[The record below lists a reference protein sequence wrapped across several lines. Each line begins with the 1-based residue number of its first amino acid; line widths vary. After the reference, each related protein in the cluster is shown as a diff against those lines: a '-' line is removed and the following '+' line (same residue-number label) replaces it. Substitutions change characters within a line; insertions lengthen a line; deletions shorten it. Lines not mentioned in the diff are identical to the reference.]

1 MKGVKLMGKW
11 RHGRLAALGATTLAA
26 AIAAAGFASGTASAA
41 AAKPGTIAAAG
52 ATSAAAR
59 QTAPTA
65 AASYTYT
72 PSARNLREGMTGPDV
87 KALQSRLA
95 ALKYYPGPID
105 GAFGSDTL
113 EAVWAFQEVQRLTVN
128 GIVGTATKYALVHP
142 RPYPT
147 RYTHVPTRV
156 EVNLTVRV
164 LVFIHDHTI
173 ALISHVS
180 TGGHYW
186 YPCGSGECFAN
197 TPTGSFRALYFIKGW
212 HHAALGYMYNPVYFN
227 YSGYA
232 IHGEYNAQVPVNP
245 VSHGCVRIPFDI
257 AQWFYRDLHI
267 TENGSGTPI
276 YIYK

>member
-1 MKGVKLMGKW
+1 MRGVKLMGK
-11 RHGRLAALGATTLAA
+11 RRLGGLAALGAMTLAA

-41 AAKPGTIAAAG
+41 AAKPGTIAASR
-52 ATSAAAR
+52 ATS
-59 QTAPTA
+59 TA
-65 AASYTYT
+65 AHEAALIAAGYT
-72 PSARNLREGMTGPDV
+72 PSTRTLREGMTGADV

-142 RPYPT
+142 RAYPT

-164 LVFIHDHTI
+164 LVFIQNHAI

-186 YPCGSGECFAN
+186 YPCGSGQCFAN
-197 TPTGSFRALYFIKGW
+197 TPTGSFRALYMIKGW

-232 IHGEYNAQVPVNP
+232 IHGEYNAEVPVNP

-267 TENGSGTPI
+267 TESGSGTPI

>member
-1 MKGVKLMGKW
+1 MKGVKLMGK
-11 RHGRLAALGATTLAA
+11 RRLGGLAALGVTTLAA
-26 AIAAAGFASGTASAA
+26 AIAAAGFSSGIALAA
-41 AAKPGTIAAAG
+41 AAKPGAIAAPG
-52 ATSAAAR
+52 VTSTAAHQAAL
-59 QTAPTA
+59 T
-65 AASYTYT
+65 AASYTPPT
-72 PSARNLREGMTGPDV
+72 RTLREGMTGPDV

-128 GIVGTATKYALVHP
+128 GIVGTATNYALVHP
-142 RPYPT
+142 RAYPT

-164 LVFIHDHTI
+164 LVFIRNHTI

-186 YPCGSGECFAN
+186 YPCGSGECYAN
-197 TPTGSFRALYFIKGW
+197 TPTGSFRALYMIKGW

-232 IHGEYNAQVPVNP
+232 IHGDSSVPVKP
-245 VSHGCVRIPFDI
+245 VSHGCVRIPMDI

>member
-1 MKGVKLMGKW
+1 MKGVKLMGK
-11 RHGRLAALGATTLAA
+11 RRLGGLAALGAMTLAA

-41 AAKPGTIAAAG
+41 AKPGTIAASR
-52 ATSAAAR
+52 ATSTAAHEA
-59 QTAPTA
+59 ALI
-65 AASYTYT
+65 AASYT
-72 PSARNLREGMTGPDV
+72 PSTRTLREGMTGADV

-142 RPYPT
+142 RAYPT
-147 RYTHVPTRV
+147 RYAHVPTRV

-164 LVFIHDHTI
+164 LVFIQNHTI

-186 YPCGSGECFAN
+186 YPCGSGQCFAN
-197 TPTGSFRALYFIKGW
+197 TPTGSFRALYMIKGW

-232 IHGEYNAQVPVNP
+232 IHGEYNAEVPVNP

-267 TENGSGTPI
+267 TESGSGTPI

>member
-1 MKGVKLMGKW
+1 MKGVKLMGK
-11 RHGRLAALGATTLAA
+11 RRLGGLAALGAMTLGA
-26 AIAAAGFASGTASAA
+26 AIAAAGSASGTASAA
-41 AAKPGTIAAAG
+41 AAKPGTIGASR
-52 ATSAAAR
+52 ATSTAAHEA
-59 QTAPTA
+59 ALI
-65 AASYTYT
+65 AASYT
-72 PSARNLREGMTGPDV
+72 PSTRTLREGMTGADV

-142 RPYPT
+142 RAYPT

-164 LVFIHDHTI
+164 LVFIQNHTI

-186 YPCGSGECFAN
+186 YPCGSGQCFAN
-197 TPTGSFRALYFIKGW
+197 TPTGSFRALYMIKGW

-232 IHGEYNAQVPVNP
+232 IHGEYNAEVPVNP

-267 TENGSGTPI
+267 TESGSGTPI

>member
-1 MKGVKLMGKW
+1 MKGVKLMGK
-11 RHGRLAALGATTLAA
+11 RRLGGLAALGVTTLAA
-26 AIAAAGFASGTASAA
+26 AIAAAGFSSGIALAA
-41 AAKPGTIAAAG
+41 AAKPGAIAAPG
-52 ATSAAAR
+52 VTSTAAHQAAL
-59 QTAPTA
+59 T
-65 AASYTYT
+65 AASYTPPT
-72 PSARNLREGMTGPDV
+72 RTLREGMTGPDV

-105 GAFGSDTL
+105 GAFGTDTL

-142 RPYPT
+142 RAYPT

-164 LVFIHDHTI
+164 LVFIRNHTI

-186 YPCGSGECFAN
+186 YPCGSGECYAN
-197 TPTGSFRALYFIKGW
+197 TPTGSFRALYMIKGW

-227 YSGYA
+227 YSGFA
-232 IHGEYNAQVPVNP
+232 IHGEYNAEVPVNP
-245 VSHGCVRIPFDI
+245 VSHGCVRIPYDI

>member
-1 MKGVKLMGKW
+1 MKGVKLMGK
-11 RHGRLAALGATTLAA
+11 RRLGGLAAPGAMMLAA

-41 AAKPGTIAAAG
+41 AAKPGTIAASR
-52 ATSAAAR
+52 ATSTAAHEA
-59 QTAPTA
+59 ALI
-65 AASYTYT
+65 AASYT
-72 PSARNLREGMTGPDV
+72 PSTRTLREGMTGADV

-142 RPYPT
+142 RAYPT

-164 LVFIHDHTI
+164 LVFIQNHTI

-186 YPCGSGECFAN
+186 YPCGSGQCFAN
-197 TPTGSFRALYFIKGW
+197 TPTGSFRALYMIKGW

-232 IHGEYNAQVPVNP
+232 IHGEYNAEVPVNP
-245 VSHGCVRIPFDI
+245 VSHGCVRIPYDI

-267 TENGSGTPI
+267 TESGSGTPI

>member
-1 MKGVKLMGKW
+1 MKGVKLMGK
-11 RHGRLAALGATTLAA
+11 RRLGGLAAPGAMMLAA

-41 AAKPGTIAAAG
+41 AAKPGTIAASR
-52 ATSAAAR
+52 ATSTAAHEA
-59 QTAPTA
+59 ALI
-65 AASYTYT
+65 AASYT
-72 PSARNLREGMTGPDV
+72 PSTRTLREGMTGADV

-142 RPYPT
+142 RAYPT

-164 LVFIHDHTI
+164 LVFIQNHTI

-186 YPCGSGECFAN
+186 YPCGSGQCFAN
-197 TPTGSFRALYFIKGW
+197 TPTGSFRALYMIKGW

-232 IHGEYNAQVPVNP
+232 IHGEYNAEVPVNP

-267 TENGSGTPI
+267 TESGSGTPI

>member
-1 MKGVKLMGKW
+1 MKGVKLMGK
-11 RHGRLAALGATTLAA
+11 RRLGGLAALGVTTLAA
-26 AIAAAGFASGTASAA
+26 AIAVAGFSSGTALAA
-41 AAKPGTIAAAG
+41 AAKPGAIAAPG
-52 ATSAAAR
+52 VTSTAAHQAAL
-59 QTAPTA
+59 T
-65 AASYTYT
+65 AASYTPPT
-72 PSARNLREGMTGPDV
+72 RTLREGMTGPDV

-105 GAFGSDTL
+105 GAFGTDTL
-113 EAVWAFQEVQRLTVN
+113 EAVWAFQEVQRLTVD
-128 GIVGTATKYALVHP
+128 GVVGTATKYALVHP
-142 RPYPT
+142 RAYPT

-164 LVFIHDHTI
+164 LVFIRNHTI

-186 YPCGSGECFAN
+186 YPCGSGECYAN
-197 TPTGSFRALYFIKGW
+197 TPTGSFRALYMIKGW

-227 YSGYA
+227 YSGFA
-232 IHGEYNAQVPVNP
+232 IHGEYNAEVPVNP
-245 VSHGCVRIPFDI
+245 VSHGCVRIPYDI

>member
-1 MKGVKLMGKW
+1 MKGVKLMGK
-11 RHGRLAALGATTLAA
+11 RRLGGLAALGAMTLAA

-41 AAKPGTIAAAG
+41 AAKPGTIAASR
-52 ATSAAAR
+52 ATS
-59 QTAPTA
+59 TA
-65 AASYTYT
+65 AHEAALIAAGYT
-72 PSARNLREGMTGPDV
+72 PSARTLREGMTGADV

-142 RPYPT
+142 RAYPT

-164 LVFIHDHTI
+164 LVFIQNHTI

-186 YPCGSGECFAN
+186 YPCGSGQCFAN
-197 TPTGSFRALYFIKGW
+197 TPTGSFRALYMIKGW

-232 IHGEYNAQVPVNP
+232 IHGEYNAEVPVNP

-267 TENGSGTPI
+267 TESGSGTPI

>member
-1 MKGVKLMGKW
+1 MKGVKLMGK
-11 RHGRLAALGATTLAA
+11 RRLGGLAALGVTTLAA
-26 AIAAAGFASGTASAA
+26 AIAAAGFSSGIALAA
-41 AAKPGTIAAAG
+41 AAKPGAIAAPG
-52 ATSAAAR
+52 VTSTAAHQAAL
-59 QTAPTA
+59 T
-65 AASYTYT
+65 AASYTPPT
-72 PSARNLREGMTGPDV
+72 RTLREGMTGPDV

-105 GAFGSDTL
+105 GAFGTDTL
-113 EAVWAFQEVQRLTVN
+113 EAVWAFQEVQRLTVD
-128 GIVGTATKYALVHP
+128 GVVGTATKYALVHP
-142 RPYPT
+142 RAYPT

-164 LVFIHDHTI
+164 LVFIRNHTI

-186 YPCGSGECFAN
+186 YPCGSGECYAN
-197 TPTGSFRALYFIKGW
+197 TPTGSFRALYMIKGW

-232 IHGEYNAQVPVNP
+232 IHGDSSVPVKP
-245 VSHGCVRIPFDI
+245 VSHGCVRIPMDI

>member
-1 MKGVKLMGKW
+1 MKGVKLMGK
-11 RHGRLAALGATTLAA
+11 RRLGGLAALGVTTLAA
-26 AIAAAGFASGTASAA
+26 AIAAAGFSSGIALAA
-41 AAKPGTIAAAG
+41 AAKPGAIAAPG
-52 ATSAAAR
+52 VTSTAAHQAAL
-59 QTAPTA
+59 T
-65 AASYTYT
+65 AASYTPPT
-72 PSARNLREGMTGPDV
+72 RTLREGMTGPDV

-105 GAFGSDTL
+105 GAFGTDTL
-113 EAVWAFQEVQRLTVN
+113 EAVWAFQEVQRLTVD
-128 GIVGTATKYALVHP
+128 GVVGTATKYALVHP
-142 RPYPT
+142 RAYPT

-164 LVFIHDHTI
+164 LVFIRNHTI

-186 YPCGSGECFAN
+186 YPCGSGECYAN
-197 TPTGSFRALYFIKGW
+197 TPTGSFRALYMIKGW

-227 YSGYA
+227 YSGFA
-232 IHGEYNAQVPVNP
+232 IHGEYNAEVPVNP
-245 VSHGCVRIPFDI
+245 VSHGCVRIPYDI

-267 TENGSGTPI
+267 TESGSGTPI